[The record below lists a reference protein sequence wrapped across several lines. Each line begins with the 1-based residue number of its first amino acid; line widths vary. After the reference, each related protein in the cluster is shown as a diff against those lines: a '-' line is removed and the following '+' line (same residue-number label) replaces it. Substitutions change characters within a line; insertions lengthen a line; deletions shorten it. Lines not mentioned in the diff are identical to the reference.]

1 MFMNASGKSMK
12 KFRDIARFLK
22 GSGHFLILA
31 LAAGMLTTLFN
42 ALTPQIIRFTVDHLT
57 GEGTSGDGIIQAV
70 FSQFLPD
77 GQLQGN
83 FLILAA
89 VAVLISASCAGIFTY
104 FSNVFMAKGSEGFL
118 KSMRDQLYRHIQRL
132 PYSWHGKNRTGDII
146 QRCTND
152 VEIIR
157 QFICSQLMEVIRIV
171 FLVVLYMAIMFSMNV
186 KLSLIALAFIP
197 VVVGYSLYFYSK
209 ISSSFLEADEA
220 EGDLTAK
227 VQENLTG
234 VRVVRAFGR
243 EMYEIH
249 RFDEKNDRFAN
260 LWIRVGRFMSVY
272 WGAGDFLT
280 GAQAMTILIAG
291 TVFTVQGQ
299 MSLGDLIAFVS
310 YNASLAWPIRSLGR
324 VLSNMSK
331 AGVSIDRVTYIL
343 DAQEEQDDPW
353 EKEVPMDRDISFEH
367 VHFAYEQDAPVLDD
381 VSFTIPAGSTFAILG
396 GTGSGKS
403 TIVHLLDRLYDL
415 DEGCGKI
422 TIGGVDIK
430 NIKKGWVRKNIGMV
444 LQEPFLYSRTIGEN
458 ISIAKEHPQ
467 SQEIR
472 ESAGIACVDEAI
484 LQFENGYET
493 MVGERG
499 VTLSGGQKQRVAIAR
514 MLMQKA
520 PIMVFDDSL
529 SAVDAETDVKIRAA
543 LKESMGKSTVILI
556 SHRITTL
563 MEADRI
569 MVLDNGRVAEMG
581 THEELLAQGGIYSK
595 IYDIQ
600 MNLDDEALKGGIVC
614 E

>member
-1 MFMNASGKSMK
+1 MNVKGKRLK

-22 GSGHFLILA
+22 GNGHFLVLA
-31 LAAGMLTTLFN
+31 LAAGMLTTMFN
-42 ALTPQIIRFTVDHLT
+42 ALTPQIIRYTVDHLT
-57 GEGTSGDGIIQAV
+57 GEGTEDSGFFGKIFA
-70 FSQFLPD
+70 
-77 GQLQGN
+77 QLLGTDIQGN
-83 FLILAA
+83 FLIMAA
-89 VAVLISASCAGIFTY
+89 VAVLVSASCAGIFTY
-104 FSNVFMAKGSEGFL
+104 ISNVSLAKGSEGFL
-118 KSMRDQLYRHIQRL
+118 KTMRDQLYRHIQRL

-171 FLVVLYMAIMFSMNV
+171 FLVILYMSIMFSMNV
-186 KLSLIALAFIP
+186 QLSLIAVAFIP

-209 ISSSFLEADEA
+209 ISKSFLEADEA

-243 EMYEIH
+243 EMYEID
-249 RFDEKNDRFAN
+249 RFDEKNNRFAN

-280 GAQAMTILIAG
+280 GIQAATILITA
-291 TVFTVQGQ
+291 TIFTVQGQ
-299 MSLGDLIAFVS
+299 ISLGDLMAFVS
-310 YNASLAWPIRSLGR
+310 YNASLSWPIRSLGR

-343 DAQEEQDDPW
+343 DAREEMDEPW
-353 EKEVPMDRDISFEH
+353 EKEVPMDKDISFEH
-367 VHFAYEQDAPVLDD
+367 VHFAYEHDAPVLDD

-415 DEGCGKI
+415 DENDGRI
-422 TIGGVDIK
+422 TIGGVDLR
-430 NIKKGWVRKNIGMV
+430 NIKKGWLRKNIGMV
-444 LQEPFLYSRTIGEN
+444 LQEPFLFSRTVGEN
-458 ISIAKEHPQ
+458 IAISKEHPVWD
-467 SQEIR
+467 EIR
-472 ESAGIACVDEAI
+472 AATGIACVDDAI
-484 LQFENGYET
+484 LQFDDGYET

-529 SAVDAETDVKIRAA
+529 SAVDAETDVKIRTA
-543 LKESMGKSTVILI
+543 LKEYMGKSTVILI

-563 MEADRI
+563 MQADCI
-569 MVLDNGRVAEMG
+569 MVLDKGRIAEMG
-581 THEELLAQGGIYSK
+581 THEELLKKNGIYSK

-600 MNLDDEALKGGIVC
+600 MNIDDEQLKEGGVVC

>member
-1 MFMNASGKSMK
+1 MNVEGKRLK

-22 GSGHFLILA
+22 GNGHFLVLA
-31 LAAGMLTTLFN
+31 LAAGMLTTIFN

-57 GEGTSGDGIIQAV
+57 GEGSSDGGFFGNILSRI
-70 FSQFLPD
+70 L
-77 GQLQGN
+77 GGNIHGN
-83 FLILAA
+83 FLIPAA
-89 VAVLISASCAGIFTY
+89 IAVLVSASCAGIFTY
-104 FSNVFMAKGSEGFL
+104 VSNVSLSKGSEGFL
-118 KSMRDQLYRHIQRL
+118 KTMRDQLYRHIQRL
-132 PYSWHGKNRTGDII
+132 PYSWHGQNRTGDII

-171 FLVVLYMAIMFSMNV
+171 FLVILYMSIMFSMNV
-186 KLSLIALAFIP
+186 RLSLIAVAFIP

-209 ISSSFLEADEA
+209 ISKSFLEADEA

-249 RFDEKNDRFAN
+249 RFDEKNNRFAN

-280 GAQAMTILIAG
+280 GIQAATILITA

-299 MSLGDLIAFVS
+299 ITLGDLMAFVS

-343 DAQEEQDDPW
+343 DAKEETDEPW
-353 EKEVPMDRDISFEH
+353 EKEVPMDQDISFEH
-367 VHFAYEQDAPVLDD
+367 VRFAYEQDAPVLDD

-415 DEGCGKI
+415 GENSGRI

-430 NIKKGWVRKNIGMV
+430 NIKKGWLRKNIGMV
-444 LQEPFLYSRTIGEN
+444 LQEPFLFSRTVGEN
-458 ISIAKEHPQ
+458 ISISREHPM
-467 SQEIR
+467 SEEIR
-472 ESAGIACVDEAI
+472 EAAGIACVDDAI
-484 LQFENGYET
+484 LQFDDGYET

-529 SAVDAETDVKIRAA
+529 SAVDAETDVKIRSA

-563 MEADRI
+563 MQADCI
-569 MVLDNGRVAEMG
+569 MVLDKGRVAEMG
-581 THEELLAQGGIYSK
+581 THEELLKKNGIYSK

-600 MNLDDEALKGGIVC
+600 MNLDDEQLKEGSYADR
-614 E
+614 

>member
-1 MFMNASGKSMK
+1 MNVKGKRLK

-22 GSGHFLILA
+22 GNGHFLVLA
-31 LAAGMLTTLFN
+31 LAAGMLTTMFN
-42 ALTPQIIRFTVDHLT
+42 ALTPQIIRYTVDHLT
-57 GEGTSGDGIIQAV
+57 GEGTEDSGFFGKIFA
-70 FSQFLPD
+70 
-77 GQLQGN
+77 QLLGTNIQGN
-83 FLILAA
+83 FLIMAA
-89 VAVLISASCAGIFTY
+89 VAVLVSASCAGIFTY
-104 FSNVFMAKGSEGFL
+104 ISIVSLAKGSEGFL
-118 KSMRDQLYRHIQRL
+118 KTMRDQLYRHIQRL

-171 FLVVLYMAIMFSMNV
+171 FLVILYMSIMFSMNV
-186 KLSLIALAFIP
+186 QLSLIAVAFIP

-209 ISSSFLEADEA
+209 ISKSFLEADEA

-243 EMYEIH
+243 EMYEID
-249 RFDEKNDRFAN
+249 RFDEKNNRFAN

-280 GAQAMTILIAG
+280 GIQAATILITA
-291 TVFTVQGQ
+291 TIFTVQGQ
-299 MSLGDLIAFVS
+299 ISLGDLMAFVS
-310 YNASLAWPIRSLGR
+310 YNASLSWPIRSLGR

-343 DAQEEQDDPW
+343 DAREEMDEPW
-353 EKEVPMDRDISFEH
+353 EKEVPMDKDISFEH
-367 VHFAYEQDAPVLDD
+367 VHFAYEHDAPVLDD

-415 DEGCGKI
+415 DENDGRI
-422 TIGGVDIK
+422 TIGGVDLR
-430 NIKKGWVRKNIGMV
+430 NIKKGWLRKNIGMV
-444 LQEPFLYSRTIGEN
+444 LQEPFLFSRTVGEN
-458 ISIAKEHPQ
+458 IAISKEHPVWD
-467 SQEIR
+467 EIR
-472 ESAGIACVDEAI
+472 AAAGIACVDDAI
-484 LQFENGYET
+484 LQFDDGYET

-529 SAVDAETDVKIRAA
+529 SAVDAETDVKIRTA

-563 MEADRI
+563 MQADCI
-569 MVLDNGRVAEMG
+569 MVLDKGRIAEMG
-581 THEELLAQGGIYSK
+581 THEELLKKNGIYSK

-600 MNLDDEALKGGIVC
+600 MNIDDEQLKEGGVVC